1 VFLKNQDYFK
11 FFEQKLSPCAKKS
24 ESLHFVAKLLERLV
38 VQLDG
43 FRRQLVL
50 LLELL
55 GVLQHEGAALREQ
68 RDRLSQLKSTGA
80 NF

>member
-1 VFLKNQDYFK
+1 
-11 FFEQKLSPCAKKS
+11 
-24 ESLHFVAKLLERLV
+24 VAKLLERLV

>member
-1 VFLKNQDYFK
+1 LCFLKIKTTSNFLNRNFHPAPRKVNPYTLWQNSWSDLLY
-11 FFEQKLSPCAKKS
+11 
-24 ESLHFVAKLLERLV
+24 SLTASGGNWF
-38 VQLDG
+38 
-43 FRRQLVL
+43 
-50 LLELL
+50 LELL